1 MRIRRSFD
9 KEFKRE
15 ITEAIVSGKISQLE
29 VSRKYSISPVIIS
42 RWKKEYYLGKFFEN
56 TNPDYARLSI
66 KIKELERMVGR
77 LTMEN
82 EALKEMVKLVEPQK
96 KASQQIFTSKDWEAL
111 KKDMA
116 KWVYQGR
123 SITTNQKKMPKKIL

>member
-1 MRIRRSFD
+1 MGVRRTFTN
-9 KEFKRE
+9 EFKRE
-15 ITEAIVSGKISQLE
+15 ITEAIVSGKISRLE
-29 VSRKYSISPVIIS
+29 VSRKYGISPVIVS
-42 RWKKEYYLGKFFEN
+42 RWKKEYYAGKFFEN

-82 EALKEMVKLVEPQK
+82 EVLKEMVKLVEPQK

-111 KKDMA
+111 KKDM
-116 KWVYQGR
+116 GR
-123 SITTNQKKMPKKIL
+123 

>member
-1 MRIRRSFD
+1 MILRRSFN

-29 VSRKYSISPVIIS
+29 VSRKYGISPVVVS
-42 RWKKEYYLGKFFEN
+42 RWEKEHYAGKFFEN

-66 KIKELERMVGR
+66 RIKELERMVGR

-82 EALKEMVKLVEPQK
+82 DALKEMVKLVEPQK
-96 KASQQIFTSKDWEAL
+96 KP
-111 KKDMA
+111 
-116 KWVYQGR
+116 R
-123 SITTNQKKMPKKIL
+123 SRYLHRQTGKH

>member
-29 VSRKYSISPVIIS
+29 VSRKYNVSPVVIS
-42 RWKKEYYLGKFFEN
+42 RWKKGFYSGKFFVN

-66 KIKELERMVGR
+66 H
-77 LTMEN
+77 
-82 EALKEMVKLVEPQK
+82 
-96 KASQQIFTSKDWEAL
+96 
-111 KKDMA
+111 
-116 KWVYQGR
+116 
-123 SITTNQKKMPKKIL
+123 

>member
-1 MRIRRSFD
+1 MRVRRSFT

-29 VSRKYSISPVIIS
+29 VSRKYSISPVVVS
-42 RWKKEYYLGKFFEN
+42 RWKKEYYSGKFFEN
-56 TNPDYARLSI
+56 TNPDYVRLQI

-82 EALKEMVKLVEPQK
+82 DALKEMVKLVEPQK
-96 KASQQIFTSKDWEAL
+96 KDLQQIFTSKDWEAL
-111 KKDMA
+111 KKDM
-116 KWVYQGR
+116 GR
-123 SITTNQKKMPKKIL
+123 

>member
-1 MRIRRSFD
+1 MRVRRTFTS
-9 KEFKRE
+9 KFKRE

-29 VSRKYSISPVIIS
+29 VSRKYGISPVVVS
-42 RWKKEYYLGKFFEN
+42 RWKKEYYQGKFFEN
-56 TNPDYARLSI
+56 TNPDYARLQV

-96 KASQQIFTSKDWEAL
+96 KAK
-111 KKDMA
+111 
-116 KWVYQGR
+116 
-123 SITTNQKKMPKKIL
+123 

>member
-1 MRIRRSFD
+1 MRLPKREREVSSMRVRRSFT

-29 VSRKYSISPVIIS
+29 VSRKYSISPVVVS
-42 RWKKEYYLGKFFEN
+42 RWKKEYYSGKFFEN
-56 TNPDYARLSI
+56 TNPDYVRLQI

-82 EALKEMVKLVEPQK
+82 DALKEMVKLVEPQK
-96 KASQQIFTSKDWEAL
+96 KDLQQIFTSKDWEAL
-111 KKDMA
+111 KKDM
-116 KWVYQGR
+116 GR
-123 SITTNQKKMPKKIL
+123 